1 MKPVLDKLHQNLK
14 SIVKKVKR
22 YIKTLWAIAL
32 IFGFAVKSYAQEGIR
47 APLEL
52 GKIEPYKMEV
62 TYDKTSH
69 LIFPTAIRYVDLGSE
84 YLIAGKAEDAENVL
98 RIKATA
104 RDFEG
109 ETNFSVIT
117 NDGRFYSFNVY
128 YSSYPEVL
136 SYDLLTLQKAV
147 GKASGNDVL
156 FEELGNNSPSLAGL
170 LLKTIYSK
178 DKRIVKHIGAKS
190 YGIQFILKGIYIH
203 NGKYYFHTELR
214 NRTNVPFHI
223 DFVNFKAV
231 DKKIAKRTVVQERPI
246 IPLRIYKPLNEI
258 AGKTVEQNVFL
269 LDQFTIDGDKILLIE
284 IFEKNGGRHQTLQV
298 ENLDLLKARLVN
310 DMHLKF

>member
-1 MKPVLDKLHQNLK
+1 MKNHF
-14 SIVKKVKR
+14 
-22 YIKTLWAIAL
+22 KTFWAIAL
-32 IFGFAVKSYAQEGIR
+32 ILGFAVQSYAQDS
-47 APLEL
+47 ANAKTPLAL

-98 RIKATA
+98 RVKATV
-104 RDFEG
+104 RDFEP

-128 YSSYPEVL
+128 YSSYPEAL
-136 SYDLLTLQKAV
+136 SYDLLTMQKAV
-147 GKASGNDVL
+147 DKANGNDVL

-170 LLKTIYSK
+170 LLETIYKK

-190 YGIQFILKGIYIH
+190 FGIQFILKGIYIH

-214 NRTNVPFHI
+214 NRTNVPFQI
-223 DFVNFKAV
+223 DFMNFKVV
-231 DKKIAKRTVVQERPI
+231 DKKVAKRTVVQERPM
-246 IPLRIYKPLNEI
+246 IPLRTYKPLDDI
-258 AGKTVEQNVFL
+258 AGKTIEQNVFL
-269 LDQFTIDGDKILLIE
+269 LDQFTIADDKVLLIE
-284 IFEKNGGRHQTLQV
+284 IFEKNGGRHQTLQI
-298 ENLDLLKARLVN
+298 ENSDFIKARLIN

>member
-1 MKPVLDKLHQNLK
+1 MKNHLK
-14 SIVKKVKR
+14 
-22 YIKTLWAIAL
+22 TFWAIAL
-32 IFGFAVKSYAQEGIR
+32 ILGFAVQSFAQDSIR
-47 APLEL
+47 TPLAL

-98 RIKATA
+98 RVKATV
-104 RDFEG
+104 RDFEP

-128 YSSYPEVL
+128 YSSYPEAM
-136 SYDLLTLQKAV
+136 SYDLLTMQKAV
-147 GKASGNDVL
+147 DKANGNDVL

-170 LLKTIYSK
+170 LLETIYK
-178 DKRIVKHIGAKS
+178 NDKRIVKHIGAKS
-190 YGIQFILKGIYIH
+190 FGIQFILKGIYIH

-214 NRTNVPFHI
+214 NKTNVPFQI
-223 DFVNFKAV
+223 DFINFKVV
-231 DKKIAKRTVVQERPI
+231 DKKVAKRTVVQERPM
-246 IPLRIYKPLNEI
+246 IPLRTYKPLDEI
-258 AGKTVEQNVFL
+258 GGKLTEQNVFL
-269 LDQFTIDGDKILLIE
+269 LDQFTIADDKVLLIE

-298 ENLDLLKARLVN
+298 ENSDLIKARLIN

>member
-1 MKPVLDKLHQNLK
+1 MKNILK
-14 SIVKKVKR
+14 
-22 YIKTLWAIAL
+22 TFWAIAL
-32 IFGFAVKSYAQEGIR
+32 ILGFAVQSFAQDSIR
-47 APLEL
+47 TPLAL

-98 RIKATA
+98 RVKATV
-104 RDFEG
+104 RDFEP

-128 YSSYPEVL
+128 YSSYPEAM
-136 SYDLLTLQKAV
+136 SYDLLTMQKAV
-147 GKASGNDVL
+147 DKANGNDVL

-170 LLKTIYSK
+170 LLETIYK
-178 DKRIVKHIGAKS
+178 NDNRIVKHIGAKS
-190 YGIQFILKGIYIH
+190 FGIQFILKGIYIH

-214 NRTNVPFHI
+214 NRSNVPFNI
-223 DFVNFKAV
+223 DFVNFKVV
-231 DKKIAKRTVVQERPI
+231 DKKVAKRTVVQERPM
-246 IPLRIYKPLNEI
+246 IPLRNYKPLTEI
-258 AGKTVEQNVFL
+258 SGQTTEKNVFL
-269 LDQFTIDGDKILLIE
+269 LDQFTIADDKVLLVE

-298 ENLDLLKARLVN
+298 ENSDLIKARLIN

>member
-1 MKPVLDKLHQNLK
+1 MKNIFK
-14 SIVKKVKR
+14 
-22 YIKTLWAIAL
+22 YFGAIAL
-32 IFGFAVKSYAQEGIR
+32 TIGLAVNSFAQDSAKSKTHLA
-47 APLEL
+47 L

-98 RIKATA
+98 RVKATV
-104 RDFEG
+104 RDFEP

-128 YSSYPEVL
+128 YSSYPEVM
-136 SYDLLTLQKAV
+136 SYDLLTMQKAV
-147 GKASGNDVL
+147 DKANGNDVL

-170 LLKTIYSK
+170 ILETIYKK

-190 YGIQFILKGIYIH
+190 FGIQFILKGIYIH

-214 NRTNVPFHI
+214 NKTNVPFEI
-223 DFVNFKAV
+223 DFINFKIV
-231 DKKIAKRTVVQERPI
+231 DKKVAKRTVVQERPLT
-246 IPLRIYKPLNEI
+246 PLRTYKPLVDGVN
-258 AGKTVEQNVFL
+258 GKSTEQNVFL
-269 LDQFTIDGDKILLIE
+269 LDQFTIADDKVFLIE

-298 ENLDLLKARLVN
+298 ENSDLIKARLIK

>member
-1 MKPVLDKLHQNLK
+1 MKNHLK
-14 SIVKKVKR
+14 
-22 YIKTLWAIAL
+22 TFWAIAL
-32 IFGFAVKSYAQEGIR
+32 ILGFAVQSFAQDSIR
-47 APLEL
+47 TPLAL

-98 RIKATA
+98 RVKATV
-104 RDFEG
+104 RDFEP

-128 YSSYPEVL
+128 YSSYPEAM
-136 SYDLLTLQKAV
+136 SYDLLTMQKAV
-147 GKASGNDVL
+147 DKANGNDVL

-170 LLKTIYSK
+170 LLETIYK
-178 DKRIVKHIGAKS
+178 NDNRIVKHIGAKS
-190 YGIQFILKGIYIH
+190 FGIQFILKGIYIH

-214 NRTNVPFHI
+214 NKTNVPFQI
-223 DFVNFKAV
+223 DFINFKVV
-231 DKKIAKRTVVQERPI
+231 DKKVAKRTVVQERPM
-246 IPLRIYKPLNEI
+246 IPLRTYKPLDEI
-258 AGKTVEQNVFL
+258 GGKLTEQNVFL
-269 LDQFTIDGDKILLIE
+269 LDQFTIADDKVLLIE
-284 IFEKNGGRHQTLQV
+284 IFEKNGGRHQTLQI
-298 ENLDLLKARLVN
+298 ENSDLIKACLVN

>member
-1 MKPVLDKLHQNLK
+1 MKNHLK
-14 SIVKKVKR
+14 
-22 YIKTLWAIAL
+22 TFWAFAL
-32 IFGFAVKSYAQEGIR
+32 ILGFAVQSYAQDSAR
-47 APLEL
+47 TKLAL

-98 RIKATA
+98 RVKASV
-104 RDFEG
+104 RDFEP

-128 YSSYPEVL
+128 YSSYPEAM
-136 SYDLLTLQKAV
+136 SYDLLTMQKAV
-147 GKASGNDVL
+147 DKANGNDVL

-170 LLKTIYSK
+170 LLETIYKK

-190 YGIQFILKGIYIH
+190 FGIQFILKGIYIH

-214 NRTNVPFHI
+214 NRTNVPFQI
-223 DFVNFKAV
+223 DFVNFKVV
-231 DKKIAKRTVVQERPI
+231 DKKVAKRTVVQERPM
-246 IPLRIYKPLNEI
+246 IPLRTYKPLDEI
-258 AGKTVEQNVFL
+258 GGKTIEQNVFL
-269 LDQFTIDGDKILLIE
+269 LDQFTIADDKVLLIE
-284 IFEKNGGRHQTLQV
+284 VFEKNGGRHQTLQV
-298 ENLDLLKARLVN
+298 ENSDLIKARLIN

>member
-1 MKPVLDKLHQNLK
+1 MKNHLK
-14 SIVKKVKR
+14 
-22 YIKTLWAIAL
+22 TFWAIAL
-32 IFGFAVKSYAQEGIR
+32 ILGFAVQSFAQDSIR
-47 APLEL
+47 TPLAL

-98 RIKATA
+98 RVKATV
-104 RDFEG
+104 RDFEP

-128 YSSYPEVL
+128 YSSYPEAM
-136 SYDLLTLQKAV
+136 SYDLLTMQKAV
-147 GKASGNDVL
+147 DKANGNDVL

-170 LLKTIYSK
+170 LLETIYK
-178 DKRIVKHIGAKS
+178 NDNRIVKHIGAKS
-190 YGIQFILKGIYIH
+190 FGIQFILKGIYIH

-214 NRTNVPFHI
+214 NKTNVPFQI
-223 DFVNFKAV
+223 DFINFKVV
-231 DKKIAKRTVVQERPI
+231 DKKVAKRTVVQERPM
-246 IPLRIYKPLNEI
+246 IPLRTYKTLDEI
-258 AGKTVEQNVFL
+258 GGKLTEQNVFL
-269 LDQFTIDGDKILLIE
+269 LDQFTIADDKVLLIE

-298 ENLDLLKARLVN
+298 ENSDLIKARLIN

>member
-1 MKPVLDKLHQNLK
+1 MKNHLK
-14 SIVKKVKR
+14 
-22 YIKTLWAIAL
+22 TFWAIVL
-32 IFGFAVKSYAQEGIR
+32 ILGFAVQSFAQDSIR
-47 APLEL
+47 TPLAL

-98 RIKATA
+98 RVKATV
-104 RDFEG
+104 RDFEP

-136 SYDLLTLQKAV
+136 SYDLLTMQKV
-147 GKASGNDVL
+147 VDKANGNDVL

-170 LLKTIYSK
+170 LLETIYNK

-190 YGIQFILKGIYIH
+190 FGIQFILKGIYIH

-214 NRTNVPFHI
+214 NKTNVPFQI
-223 DFVNFKAV
+223 DFINFKVV
-231 DKKIAKRTVVQERPI
+231 DKKVAKRTVVQERPM
-246 IPLRIYKPLNEI
+246 IPLRTYKPLDEI
-258 AGKTVEQNVFL
+258 GGKLTEQNVFL
-269 LDQFTIDGDKILLIE
+269 LDQFTIADDKVLLIE

-298 ENLDLLKARLVN
+298 ENSDLIKARLIN

>member
-1 MKPVLDKLHQNLK
+1 MKNHLK
-14 SIVKKVKR
+14 
-22 YIKTLWAIAL
+22 TFWAIAL
-32 IFGFAVKSYAQEGIR
+32 ILGFAVQSYAQDSIR
-47 APLEL
+47 TPLAL

-98 RIKATA
+98 RVKATVK
-104 RDFEG
+104 DFET

-136 SYDLLTLQKAV
+136 SYDLLTMQKAV
-147 GKASGNDVL
+147 DKANGNDVL
-156 FEELGNNSPSLAGL
+156 FEELGNDSPSLAGL
-170 LLKTIYSK
+170 LLETIYNK

-190 YGIQFILKGIYIH
+190 FGIQFILKGIYIH

-214 NRTNVPFHI
+214 NRTNVPFQI
-223 DFVNFKAV
+223 DFINFKVV
-231 DKKIAKRTVVQERPI
+231 DKKVAKRTVVQERPM
-246 IPLRIYKPLNEI
+246 IPLRTYKPLDEI
-258 AGKTVEQNVFL
+258 GGKSIEQNVFL
-269 LDQFTIDGDKILLIE
+269 LDQFTIADDKVLLIE
-284 IFEKNGGRHQTLQV
+284 IFEKNGGRHQTLQI
-298 ENLDLLKARLVN
+298 ENSDLIKARLIN

>member
-1 MKPVLDKLHQNLK
+1 MKNHLK
-14 SIVKKVKR
+14 
-22 YIKTLWAIAL
+22 TFWAIAL
-32 IFGFAVKSYAQEGIR
+32 ILGFAVQSYAQDSIKT
-47 APLEL
+47 PLAL
-52 GKIEPYKMEV
+52 GKIEPYRMEV

-98 RIKATA
+98 RVKASV
-104 RDFEG
+104 RDFEP

-128 YSSYPEVL
+128 YSSYPEAM
-136 SYDLLTLQKAV
+136 SYDLLTMQKAV
-147 GKASGNDVL
+147 DKANGNDVL

-170 LLKTIYSK
+170 LLETIYKK

-190 YGIQFILKGIYIH
+190 FGIQFILKGIYIH

-214 NRTNVPFHI
+214 NRTNVPFEI
-223 DFVNFKAV
+223 DFINFKVV
-231 DKKIAKRTVVQERPI
+231 DKKVAKRTVVQERPLT
-246 IPLRIYKPLNEI
+246 PLRTYKPLDGI
-258 AGKTVEQNVFL
+258 AGKSTEQNVFL
-269 LDQFTIDGDKILLIE
+269 LDQFTIADDKVLLIE

-298 ENLDLLKARLVN
+298 ENSDLIKARLID